1 MFMPSSWMSF
11 VLAVVPT
18 PTKVVAVDG
27 NESLRAALLSARA
40 GHRIELAPGDYA
52 AVFVSGLRGE
62 ADAPIVV
69 TAADR
74 ERPPRFVAG
83 VHLASIAHVT
93 LSDLV
98 IERATANGLNVD
110 DGGSITDASHHVTL
124 ERLVVRDCGGRGNE
138 DGIKL
143 SGVDDLTITE
153 CTIERWGRGGS
164 GIDMV
169 GCHRVDITACTL
181 RDLADTPAA
190 SGIQCKGG
198 SSDVAIRRCRFDHAG
213 QRAINAG
220 GSTGEA
226 FFRPHDADHEA
237 KDVVVE
243 GCTFVGSLAPIACV
257 GVDGATL
264 RFNTIVMPSKWVMRI
279 LQESTG
285 ERFVR
290 CRGGSFTDNLIVY
303 DGGTVREVVNVG
315 PGTEPQSFTFARNFW
330 YRRDDVERSVPVLPA
345 PEADAKG
352 GEDPRL
358 RADPFDGVEDAS
370 PAATVGAHAFGA
382 ARR

>member
-1 MFMPSSWMSF
+1 MLTPWSWILF
-11 VLAVVPT
+11 VFAVAPAAQVVP
-18 PTKVVAVDG
+18 VDG
-27 NESLRAALLSARA
+27 NDSLRAALLAARP
-40 GHRIELAPGDYA
+40 GHRIELAPGEYA
-52 AVFVSGLRGE
+52 ARFASGLRGE
-62 ADAPIVV
+62 AGSPIVI

-74 ERPPRFVAG
+74 AHPPRFVAG
-83 VHLASIAHVT
+83 IHLSSIAHVT

-98 IERATANGLNVD
+98 IERAAANGLNID

-143 SGVDDLTITE
+143 SGVDDLAITE

-169 GCHRVDITACTL
+169 GCHRVTITACTM

-198 SSDVAIRRCRFDHAG
+198 SSDVAIRRCRFEHAG

-226 FFRPHDADHEA
+226 FFRPHDANFEA

-243 GCTFVGSLAPIACV
+243 GCTFVGSLAPLACV
-257 GVDGATL
+257 GVDGATI
-264 RFNTIVMPSKWVMRI
+264 RFNTIVTPSKWVVRI

-285 ERFVR
+285 ERFVP
-290 CRGGSFTDNLIVY
+290 CRGGSFTDNVIVY
-303 DGGTVREVVNVG
+303 DGGAVREVVNVG
-315 PGTEPQSFTFARNFW
+315 PGTEPESFTFARNFW
-330 YRRDDVERSVPVLPA
+330 YRRDDAKRSVPMLPV
-345 PEADAKG
+345 PEADARG
-352 GEDPRL
+352 GADPCL
-358 RADPFDGVEDAS
+358 RPDPFDGVEDPS
-370 PAATVGAHAFGA
+370 PAANVGAHAFVDE
-382 ARR
+382 RP

>member
-1 MFMPSSWMSF
+1 MLTPSSWIVL
-11 VLAVVPT
+11 VLAAAPSERVVP
-18 PTKVVAVDG
+18 VDG
-27 NESLRAALLSARA
+27 NDGLRAALLAARP
-40 GHRIELAPGDYA
+40 GHRIELAAGDYA
-52 AVFVSGLRGE
+52 ALSGSKLRGE
-62 ADAPIVV
+62 PDAPIVV

-74 ERPPRFVAG
+74 AHPPRFVAG
-83 VHLASIAHVT
+83 IHLSSIAHVT

-98 IERATANGLNVD
+98 IERATANGLNID

-124 ERLVVRDCGGRGNE
+124 ERLVVRDCGGRGNA
-138 DGIKL
+138 DGIKV

-164 GIDMV
+164 AIDMV
-169 GCHRVDITACTL
+169 GCHRVVIAECTL
-181 RDLADTPAA
+181 IDRDADPAS

-226 FFRPHDADHEA
+226 YFRPHDANYEA

-243 GCTFVGSLAPIACV
+243 GCTFVGGLAPIACV
-257 GVDGATL
+257 GVDGVTI
-264 RFNTIVMPSKWVMRI
+264 RFNTIVTPSKWVVRI

-285 ERFVR
+285 ERFVP

-303 DGGTVREVVNVG
+303 DGGAVREVVNVG

-330 YRRDDVERSVPVLPA
+330 YRRDDAKRSVPALPT
-345 PEADAKG
+345 PEVDARG

-358 RADPFDGVEDAS
+358 RPDPFDGVEDAS
-370 PAATVGAHAFGA
+370 PATTVGAHAFVDE
-382 ARR
+382 RP